1 MDNFSNYD
9 GIRPYY
15 DNEVN
20 KVINSLL
27 EEFEFLYFLRYLF
40 PEVNKNEL
48 LEKLSKIDNIKDFQA
63 CIAQP
68 ALRVVLERSVDSFTF
83 SGFEKIEKDNTYLYV
98 SNHRDIALDPS
109 LFNLL
114 MFESGHDTTQIA
126 IGSNLLV
133 SPVITSMFKLNKSF
147 IVHRDVSPRQ
157 LYLYSKQ
164 LSSYILELVKNKMS
178 SVWIAQGEGRTKDG
192 NDHTQHGLIRMLT
205 LNKEDSIIEIIK
217 KLNIVP
223 VAISYE
229 FEPCDIGKA
238 EETFCLNNDLPYYK
252 TPEQGINNLL
262 SGMKDYKGRIHISF
276 CEPLNN
282 LIVSMPE
289 VNDPNTDL
297 LTLIAEIIDN
307 EIHSQY
313 KLWPTNYIASDI
325 LNNSSQFSENY
336 TDDQKQFFTQH
347 IDKMLE
353 KTKYNKIGVKDVLLK
368 IYSNPVM
375 NSIDINQ
382 KKNS

>member
-40 PEVNKNEL
+40 PETNKNEL
-48 LEKLSKIDNIKDFQA
+48 LEKLSKVDNIKDFQGYL
-63 CIAQP
+63 AQP
-68 ALRVVLERSVDSFTF
+68 ALRVVLDRSVDSFTF
-83 SGFEKIEKDNTYLYV
+83 SGFENIEKDKTYLYI

-109 LFNLL
+109 LLNLL
-114 MFESGHDTTQIA
+114 MFESGHYTTQIA

-164 LSSYILELVKNKMS
+164 LSSYILELVKNKIS

-229 FEPCDIGKA
+229 YEPCDLGKA
-238 EETFCLNNDLPYYK
+238 EETYCLNNDLPYYK
-252 TPEQGINNLL
+252 TPEQNINNLL
-262 SGMKDYKGRIHISF
+262 SGMKDYKGCIHISF

-282 LIVSMPE
+282 LFESIPE

-297 LTLIAEIIDN
+297 LTLIAEIIDK
-307 EIHSQY
+307 EIHSNY
-313 KLWPTNYIASDI
+313 KLWPTNFIATDI
-325 LNNSSQFSENY
+325 LNNSSEFSEKYSNE
-336 TDDQKQFFTQH
+336 QKHFFTQH

>member
-15 DNEVN
+15 DTEVN

-40 PEVNKNEL
+40 PETNKNEL
-48 LEKLSKIDNIKDFQA
+48 LEQLSKVDNIKDFQGYL
-63 CIAQP
+63 AQP
-68 ALRVVLERSVDSFTF
+68 ALRVVLERSVDSFTV
-83 SGFEKIEKDNTYLYV
+83 SGFENIEKDSKYLFI

-164 LSSYILELVKNKMS
+164 LSSYIYELINNNLS
-178 SVWIAQGEGRTKDG
+178 SVWIAQGEGRSKDG
-192 NDHTQHGLIRMLT
+192 NDNTQHGLIKMLT
-205 LNKEDSIIEIIK
+205 MNKEDITIEIIR

-223 VAISYE
+223 IAISYE
-229 FEPCDIGKA
+229 YEPCDLGKA
-238 EETFCLNNDLPYYK
+238 EETYCFNNDIPYYK
-252 TPEQGINNLL
+252 TPEQNINNLL
-262 SGMKDYKGRIHISF
+262 SGMKDYKGGIHISF
-276 CEPLNN
+276 CDKLNN
-282 LIVSMPE
+282 IIGSDSELY
-289 VNDPNTDL
+289 DQNTDV
-297 LTLIAEIIDN
+297 LTVISELIDK
-307 EIHSQY
+307 EIHVNY
-313 KLWPTNYIASDI
+313 KLWPTNYIATDI
-325 LNNSSQFSENY
+325 LNNSTEFSGKY

-353 KTKYNKIGVKDVLLK
+353 KTKYKKEGVKDVLLK
-368 IYSNPVM
+368 IYSNPVV
-375 NSIDINQ
+375 N
-382 KKNS
+382 KLKH